1 MRTNLTA
8 RSVLLQAN
16 PSHVQSAG
24 LRDSEHHECQNAFS
38 IFPSHPGQDCSSWQ
52 WVKSN
57 AGFTAQLLWAPQ
69 HPLLAQYGAHIRKK
83 TQSHSQELPISK
95 FIFIFLWEGRS
106 TGRQKQKQP
115 LLPPTTEQNCNNQ
128 EDEGYLIHVVQL
140 GKPTYPFP
148 SPSCT
153 KQTLIVFGFF
163 QAFQVQFLG
172 VLSKLQLDIYFKF
185 KLNFIWISALDLFI
199 YHFNIWFLETLILIC
214 KALPMHSELYQ
225 RKKTKPKEN
234 LTQF

>member
-1 MRTNLTA
+1 MAETKTTTLVSNNGA
-8 RSVLLQAN
+8 ELQQPGGWGVFN
-16 PSHVQSAG
+16 PRGAAG
-24 LRDSEHHECQNAFS
+24 KA
-38 IFPSHPGQDCSSWQ
+38 
-52 WVKSN
+52 
-57 AGFTAQLLWAPQ
+57 
-69 HPLLAQYGAHIRKK
+69 
-83 TQSHSQELPISK
+83 
-95 FIFIFLWEGRS
+95 
-106 TGRQKQKQP
+106 
-115 LLPPTTEQNCNNQ
+115 
-128 EDEGYLIHVVQL
+128 
-140 GKPTYPFP
+140 TYPFP

-225 RKKTKPKEN
+225 RKKPKP
-234 LTQF
+234 

>member
-1 MRTNLTA
+1 M
-8 RSVLLQAN
+8 
-16 PSHVQSAG
+16 
-24 LRDSEHHECQNAFS
+24 
-38 IFPSHPGQDCSSWQ
+38 
-52 WVKSN
+52 
-57 AGFTAQLLWAPQ
+57 
-69 HPLLAQYGAHIRKK
+69 
-83 TQSHSQELPISK
+83 
-95 FIFIFLWEGRS
+95 
-106 TGRQKQKQP
+106 
-115 LLPPTTEQNCNNQ
+115 EQNCNNQ

-225 RKKTKPKEN
+225 RKKPKPKEN
-234 LTQF
+234 LTQS